1 MDQLSSRWEQF
12 NRLSENDQTRIR
24 RTAESV
30 DAQPDSQLLLKTM
43 QAYAI
48 WRQTLP
54 TELRDRIESNDAA
67 ERRAAVKEAIELT
80 TFSISKR
87 SSMRLDDETT
97 EWIFFS
103 LGVILQE
110 RLDRGDAVTK
120 AFYEDLRSLTNVFRT
135 AEDAKQATLATMIF
149 GAHDRNQIH

>member
-1 MDQLSSRWEQF
+1 
-12 NRLSENDQTRIR
+12 
-24 RTAESV
+24 
-30 DAQPDSQLLLKTM
+30 M

-149 GAHDRNQIH
+149 GASRQKPNSLTDSNQPENPRPSEGSDTKRRLSFHAFLFKT